1 MTPNERH
8 WTAGSKIPPADF
20 VPHESD
26 WREWPHD
33 HLAIRRR
40 HDLEDEDRL
49 ARMGEQAIVVICA
62 AAASGG
68 IVGVLIT
75 WLVMR

>member
-1 MTPNERH
+1 MTVDDRH
-8 WTAGSKIPPADF
+8 WTAGSKIPPPDF
-20 VPHESD
+20 APHESD

-49 ARMGEQAIVVICA
+49 ARMGEQAIVVLCA

-68 IVGVLIT
+68 IVGALVM